1 MPDPMSAFDKKNIE
15 GEVITQNRYADIL
28 EKTRWATD
36 FSWSELCKICEYVK
50 PVKAKPGAVIFYE
63 GAVEKS
69 LGIIVKGA
77 IDITKD
83 DGAIRKKITTLT
95 SSQTFG
101 EMSLVDDEP
110 RSATGIAAK
119 ETIIF
124 YITRESLTYLCE
136 ESPKIG
142 IKFLWKISKTISQR
156 LRSTTGRL
164 VDHM

>member
-1 MPDPMSAFDKKNIE
+1 MTPVEKRNIE
-15 GEVITQNRYADIL
+15 GKVITQNRYAEIL
-28 EKTRWATD
+28 EKTRWATE
-36 FSWSELCKICEYVK
+36 FTWQEICQICEYVK
-50 PVKAKPGAVIFYE
+50 PVKAKTGAVIFHE
-63 GAVEKS
+63 GEVDKS

-83 DGAIRKKITTLT
+83 DGADRKKITTLT

-101 EMSLVDDEP
+101 EMALIDGEP
-110 RSATGIAAK
+110 RSATGIAAQ

-124 YITRESLTYLCE
+124 YITAYNMAALCDE
-136 ESPKIG
+136 NPKLG

-164 VDHM
+164 IDLM